1 MSSFMRPEAQ
11 AALHRWRDVL
21 IAVLFACI
29 GLYWAFTAFGIL
41 RWIGWLLVVAAA
53 LFAWSG
59 LQRLWF
65 SRGKGGVG
73 VVTVKEGQIT
83 YLGPFEGGVAAITEL
98 SEIILDYSQ
107 DPPCWVLK
115 QLGLQDVHI
124 PLNAEGTDALFDVF
138 ASLPN
143 MQTSPMLAA
152 LQKNDGHPIVIWQR
166 RKHSENVTLLH

>member
-41 RWIGWLLVVAAA
+41 RWVGWLLVVAAA
-53 LFAWSG
+53 LFAWAG

-73 VVTVKEGQIT
+73 VVTVKEGQFT
-83 YLGPFEGGVAAITEL
+83 
-98 SEIILDYSQ
+98 
-107 DPPCWVLK
+107 
-115 QLGLQDVHI
+115 
-124 PLNAEGTDALFDVF
+124 
-138 ASLPN
+138 
-143 MQTSPMLAA
+143 
-152 LQKNDGHPIVIWQR
+152 
-166 RKHSENVTLLH
+166 